1 MTYDSAM
8 EFAHEH
14 GRYPTGMT
22 ATDVEV
28 LRERQEYADGY
39 DAGAASV
46 EGDQPPTERDQYR
59 DGWIAGNIAARNRAS
74 LRADQADAEI
84 NAALRLDDY
93 FAPTEPDGGGPECWP
108 PMRVLFPR
116 GPSPL
121 HPAEANV
128 ARRGFRANSRG
139 AK

>member
-1 MTYDSAM
+1 MTRTMTYDSAM
-8 EFAHEH
+8 EFTHEH

-22 ATDVEV
+22 ARDVEV

-39 DAGAASV
+39 DQGAASV
-46 EGDQPPTERDQYR
+46 EGDQPPAERDQYR

-84 NAALRLDDY
+84 NAAL
-93 FAPTEPDGGGPECWP
+93 
-108 PMRVLFPR
+108 FPVR

-121 HPAEANV
+121 HPAEANA